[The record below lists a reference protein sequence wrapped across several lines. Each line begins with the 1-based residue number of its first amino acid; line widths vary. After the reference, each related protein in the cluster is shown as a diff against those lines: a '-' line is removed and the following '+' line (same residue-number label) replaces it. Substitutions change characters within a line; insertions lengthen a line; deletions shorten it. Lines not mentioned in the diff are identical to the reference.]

1 MLCHYWACL
10 RGDFTVVAAFCSH
23 LTQTTTW
30 SDPCGMKSLE
40 CRYFDWNSECN
51 AYTHDCIHTYTHM
64 HSHVHMHTTHMQHVH
79 TQYTEYKQTYTP
91 CSALFAQQKG
101 LVNSDYL
108 QYRAVCC
115 MYVPVPHANQFH
127 QADLSTS

>member
-10 RGDFTVVAAFCSH
+10 TGDFTVVAAFCSH

-40 CRYFDWNSECN
+40 CRYFDWNSECY

-79 TQYTEYKQTYTP
+79 TQYTQYKHTYTP
-91 CSALFAQQKG
+91 CSALFAQQEG
-101 LVNSDYL
+101 LVNSGYL
-108 QYRAVCC
+108 QCRAVCC
-115 MYVPVPHANQFH
+115 MYVPVPHTNQIH
-127 QADLSTS
+127 QAD